1 MTQRGITAG
10 PDPLRSAAN
19 PLNPAPGQ
27 GVGRLCDPR
36 LCQGAAAGRAAAGRA
51 AEGASGGGAEIAR
64 WSAQPIGPPGR
75 LTGVNAFNLSRPD
88 KTTSRDLLL
97 RLAMAG
103 VAVTAIMGLLPLLL
117 ELAA

>member
-36 LCQGAAAGRAAAGRA
+36 LCQGAEEGPA
-51 AEGASGGGAEIAR
+51 GASGGGAEIAR
-64 WSAQPIGPPGR
+64 WSAQPIGPPSR

-97 RLAMAG
+97 RLVVAG